1 MKGWQVA
8 LLVGGLAA
16 AGGVVYLVT
25 RPKAPPPPPA
35 ASAAR
40 GGSSLQSTA
49 GALISQV
56 GGRALSLGIDKLS
69 DYASDFF
76 A

>member
-8 LLVGGLAA
+8 LLVGGVAA
-16 AGGVVYLVT
+16 TGGVVYFVT

-35 ASAAR
+35 AAR
-40 GGSSLQSTA
+40 SGSSLQSTA

-56 GGRALSLGIDKLS
+56 GGRALSLGFDKLS
-69 DYASDFF
+69 DYASDLFG
-76 A
+76 